1 MPRQYNIKWRKQD
14 KQKVT
19 NTVRQFNS
27 KITRVLKKNPAL
39 KPYLPDRINAKE
51 LTKNI
56 QTRSDFNR
64 EINSLGRF
72 LKKGAETPI
81 TTDTGLRTTQ
91 WQRKEIGYK
100 VANINRQ
107 RTAERKRANVSTF
120 TGTMG
125 TIQKNNLEPKQYDFN
140 KIKPSD
146 WNKFVQNVE
155 KQVKEN
161 YFSEKNELY
170 KQNYM
175 TAISNVFNKEDSSK
189 LLSIIQNIPAEN
201 LIDLFYSDP
210 VLQIDF
216 VYDPL
221 EASVLAAHIENH
233 LNEYGYY

>member
-27 KITRVLKKNPAL
+27 KITRLLKKNPAL

-146 WNKFVQNVE
+146 WDKFVQNVE

-175 TAISNVFNKEDSSK
+175 TAISNVFNKKDSSK

>member
-14 KQKVT
+14 KQKVA
-19 NTVRQFNS
+19 NTVSQFNS
-27 KITRVLKKNPAL
+27 KITRLLKKNPAL

-146 WNKFVQNVE
+146 WDKFVQNVE

>member
-27 KITRVLKKNPAL
+27 KITRLLKKNPAL

-107 RTAERKRANVSTF
+107 RTAERKRANVTTF

-146 WNKFVQNVE
+146 WDKFVQNVE

>member
-1 MPRQYNIKWRKQD
+1 
-14 KQKVT
+14 
-19 NTVRQFNS
+19 
-27 KITRVLKKNPAL
+27 
-39 KPYLPDRINAKE
+39 
-51 LTKNI
+51 
-56 QTRSDFNR
+56 
-64 EINSLGRF
+64 
-72 LKKGAETPI
+72 
-81 TTDTGLRTTQ
+81 
-91 WQRKEIGYK
+91 
-100 VANINRQ
+100 
-107 RTAERKRANVSTF
+107 
-120 TGTMG
+120 MG
-125 TIQKNNLEPKQYDFN
+125 SIQKNNLEPKQYDFN

-146 WNKFVQNVE
+146 WDKFVQNVE

>member
-14 KQKVT
+14 KQKVA

-27 KITRVLKKNPAL
+27 KITRLLKKNPAL

-146 WNKFVQNVE
+146 WDKFVQNVE

>member
-27 KITRVLKKNPAL
+27 KITRLLKKNPAL

-125 TIQKNNLEPKQYDFN
+125 TIQKNNLEPKHYDFN

>member
-14 KQKVT
+14 KQKVA

-27 KITRVLKKNPAL
+27 KITRLLKKNPAL

-146 WNKFVQNVE
+146 WDKFVQNVE

-175 TAISNVFNKEDSSK
+175 TAISNVFNKEDSAR
-189 LLSIIQNIPAEN
+189 LSAILQNIPAED

-221 EASVLAAHIENH
+221 EASVLAMHIENH

>member
-1 MPRQYNIKWRKQD
+1 MSRHYNIKWRKQD

-19 NTVRQFNS
+19 NTVKQFNS
-27 KITRVLKKNPAL
+27 KITRLLKKNPEL

-64 EINSLGRF
+64 EINSLNRF

-81 TTDTGLRTTQ
+81 TTETGLRTTL
-91 WQRKEIGYK
+91 WQRKEIGIK
-100 VANINRQ
+100 VATINRK
-107 RTAERKRANVSTF
+107 RAVERKRANVSTF
-120 TGTMG
+120 KGTMG
-125 TIQKNNLEPKQYDFN
+125 SIQKNNLEPKQYDFN
-140 KIKPSD
+140 KIKPSNWD
-146 WNKFVQNVE
+146 KFVQTVE
-155 KQVKEN
+155 KQVKAN

-175 TAISNVFNKEDSSK
+175 LAISNVFNKEDSSK
-189 LLSIIQNIPAEN
+189 LLSIIQKISAEN
-201 LIDLFYSDP
+201 LIDLYYSDP

-221 EASVLAAHIENH
+221 EAYILSENIKQH
-233 LNEYGYY
+233 LKDYGYY

>member
-1 MPRQYNIKWRKQD
+1 
-14 KQKVT
+14 
-19 NTVRQFNS
+19 
-27 KITRVLKKNPAL
+27 
-39 KPYLPDRINAKE
+39 
-51 LTKNI
+51 
-56 QTRSDFNR
+56 
-64 EINSLGRF
+64 
-72 LKKGAETPI
+72 
-81 TTDTGLRTTQ
+81 
-91 WQRKEIGYK
+91 
-100 VANINRQ
+100 
-107 RTAERKRANVSTF
+107 
-120 TGTMG
+120 MG

-146 WNKFVQNVE
+146 WDKFVQNVE

-221 EASVLAAHIENH
+221 EASVLAAHIKNH
-233 LNEYGYY
+233 LNDYGYY

>member
-27 KITRVLKKNPAL
+27 KITRLLKKNPAL
-39 KPYLPDRINAKE
+39 KPYLPDRINAKK

-100 VANINRQ
+100 VAIINRQ

-146 WNKFVQNVE
+146 WDKFVQNVE

-221 EASVLAAHIENH
+221 EASVLAAHIESH

>member
-1 MPRQYNIKWRKQD
+1 MSRQYNIKWRKQD

-19 NTVRQFNS
+19 NTVKQFNS
-27 KITRVLKKNPAL
+27 KITRLLKKNPAL

-64 EINSLGRF
+64 EINSISRF
-72 LKKGAETPI
+72 LKRGAESPI

-91 WQRKEIGYK
+91 WQRRELGYK

-120 TGTMG
+120 KGTMG
-125 TIQKNNLEPKQYDFN
+125 SIQKNNLEPKQYDFN

-146 WNKFVQNVE
+146 WDKFVQNVE

-175 TAISNVFNKEDSSK
+175 TAISNVFNKEDSAR
-189 LLSIIQNIPAEN
+189 LSAILQNIPAED

-221 EASVLAAHIENH
+221 EASVLAMHIENH
-233 LNEYGYY
+233 LKEYGYY

>member
-27 KITRVLKKNPAL
+27 KISRLLKRNPAL

-146 WNKFVQNVE
+146 WDKFVQNVE

>member
-27 KITRVLKKNPAL
+27 KITRLLKRNPAL

-146 WNKFVQNVE
+146 WDKFVQNVE

>member
-1 MPRQYNIKWRKQD
+1 MPRQYNIKWRKHD

-27 KITRVLKKNPAL
+27 KITRLLKKNPAL

-146 WNKFVQNVE
+146 WDKFVQNVE

>member
-27 KITRVLKKNPAL
+27 KITRLLKKNPAL

-100 VANINRQ
+100 VASINRQ
-107 RTAERKRANVSTF
+107 RAAERKRANVSTF

-146 WNKFVQNVE
+146 WDKFVQNVE

>member
-27 KITRVLKKNPAL
+27 KITRLLKKNPAL

-64 EINSLGRF
+64 EINSLNRF

-81 TTDTGLRTTQ
+81 TTETGLRTTL
-91 WQRKEIGYK
+91 WQRKEIGIK
-100 VANINRQ
+100 VATINRK
-107 RTAERKRANVSTF
+107 RAVERKRANVSTF
-120 TGTMG
+120 KGTMG
-125 TIQKNNLEPKQYDFN
+125 SIQKNNLEPKQYDFN
-140 KIKPSD
+140 KIKPSNWD
-146 WNKFVQNVE
+146 KFVQTVE
-155 KQVKEN
+155 KQVKAN

-175 TAISNVFNKEDSSK
+175 LAISNVFNKEDSAR
-189 LLSIIQNIPAEN
+189 LLSIIQKIPAEK
-201 LIDLFYSDP
+201 LVDLYYLDP

-221 EASVLAAHIENH
+221 EAYILSENIERH
-233 LNEYGYY
+233 LRDYGYY

>member
-27 KITRVLKKNPAL
+27 KITRLLKKNPAL

-64 EINSLGRF
+64 EINSISRF
-72 LKKGAETPI
+72 LKRGAESPI

-91 WQRKEIGYK
+91 WQRKELGYK

-120 TGTMG
+120 KGTMG
-125 TIQKNNLEPKQYDFN
+125 SIQKNNLEPKQYDFN

-146 WNKFVQNVE
+146 WDKFVQNVE

-175 TAISNVFNKEDSSK
+175 TAISNVFNKEDSAR
-189 LLSIIQNIPAEN
+189 LSAILQNIPAED

-221 EASVLAAHIENH
+221 EASVLAMHIEIH

>member
-27 KITRVLKKNPAL
+27 KITRLLKKNPAL

-56 QTRSDFNR
+56 QTRSDFKR

-146 WNKFVQNVE
+146 WDKFVQNVE

>member
-27 KITRVLKKNPAL
+27 KITRLLKKNPAL

-120 TGTMG
+120 KGTMG
-125 TIQKNNLEPKQYDFN
+125 SIQKNNLEPKQYDFN

-146 WNKFVQNVE
+146 WDKFVQNVE
-155 KQVKEN
+155 KQVKKN

-233 LNEYGYY
+233 LNDYGYY